1 MPDLLKAGMVAML
14 DCSQPLPMD
23 LFQLIHVQS
32 TTVVTVLLNPTKSV
46 MMVPPMPMSL
56 MLAVLTA
63 RLLDAEMVLLTL
75 VKSVMENNSVRAFAQ
90 LLSWDT

>member
-1 MPDLLKAGMVAML
+1 
-14 DCSQPLPMD
+14 
-23 LFQLIHVQS
+23 
-32 TTVVTVLLNPTKSV
+32 
-46 MMVPPMPMSL
+46 MSL

-75 VKSVMENNSVRAFAQ
+75 VRSVMENNSVQAFAQ